1 MTLAHL
7 TCDTA
12 EACQQLATIQKS
24 LVLQAITVTVAL
36 IVLYKV
42 VWFACFGPRV

>member
-12 EACQQLATIQKS
+12 AACQQLAAAQKS

-36 IVLYKV
+36 IVLYKLI
-42 VWFACFGPRV
+42 WFAYFGPQI